1 MIKTL
6 KAASFAAVPYLE
18 SSTLMQTVGG
28 TVKFSTSKPNVIV
41 GPNGVGKSA
50 LLKSLSLFTLTYYTG
65 RSEFLDKFLG
75 SIGNNKLWNDPG
87 WRREYIFLPGLE
99 VKGDYAPALYYR
111 PGHIPGNETSASH
124 AMMCGFYEEARA
136 FDAKTRHKSSGQKS
150 NALLEDLLSA
160 MRGELELKG
169 IKKGR
174 AWRYGKMPLDL
185 KPSRHNMPWDYQ
197 ANVLWEHQPK
207 EDEKPVPVVLMD
219 EPEQS
224 LDAVS
229 ELNLWRTIE
238 SVDCKK
244 LQVIVATHSLY
255 PFLFPKKFNLI
266 EAEPGY
272 IDKVTALTAK

>member
-6 KAASFAAVPYLE
+6 TAKAFEAVPYLE
-18 SSTLMQTVGG
+18 SSTLMQTLGG

-50 LLKSLSLFTLTYYTG
+50 LLKALSLFTLTYYTG

-75 SIGNNKLWNDPG
+75 SIGNSKLWNDPG
-87 WRREYIFLPGLE
+87 WRRDYTYLPGLE
-99 VKGDYAPALYYR
+99 VKGEFSPALYYR
-111 PGHIPGNETSASH
+111 PGHIPGNETSATH

-150 NALLEDLLSA
+150 TALLEALLSA
-160 MRGELELKG
+160 MRGELELKS
-169 IKKGR
+169 IKKGSC
-174 AWRYGKMPLDL
+174 WRFGKMPLDL
-185 KPSRHNMPWDYQ
+185 NASRHNSPWDYQ
-197 ANVLWEHQPK
+197 ANVLWERQPK
-207 EDEKPVPVVLMD
+207 EDETPVPVILMD

-224 LDAVS
+224 LDAVA

-238 SVDCKK
+238 AVDCKK